1 AAAEKAR
8 IEEEAAAARKL
19 AEEKA
24 AEVERLKAEAA
35 KAAADAE
42 AKAAEAARLA
52 EEAEKRAEEAA
63 AAERAAQENDTATAA
78 RENEAQGADRKDR
91 GLAVEQADD
100 AAKREE
106 ETFQKAVLDGSEKA
120 FRAYLDEYPD
130 GRFVADARERL
141 SALSNTA
148 RQEAKPRTDSE
159 TAIVETE
166 RKAEQPIVDRREAY
180 MERSTRAQAQRWLSM
195 LGFNTYGVDGV
206 FGSRTRSAI
215 AAWQGSSG
223 YRADGYL
230 SRQQYRALRQ
240 AAQYAEARQNRQ
252 RRYQQDYD
260 VLEGPVD
267 GYYER
272 YYRDDGYY
280 NDGGGLVII
289 PGY

>member
-1 AAAEKAR
+1 APTPAPAQQAHRPTVAIDWTAVAQLRSEVAKLLSQSIEAR
-8 IEEEAAAARKL
+8 PGMTEEEERAV
-19 AEEKA
+19 
-24 AEVERLKAEAA
+24 AEVHTR
-35 KAAADAE
+35 DSID
-42 AKAAEAARLA
+42 RYVDQVV
-52 EEAEKRAEEAA
+52 RAVGDSKSWTAV
-63 AAERAAQENDTATAA
+63 ERAA
-78 RENEAQGADRKDR
+78 
-91 GLAVEQADD
+91 V
-100 AAKREE
+100 
-106 ETFQKAVLDGSEKA
+106 QKAVLDGSEKA
-120 FRAYLDEYPD
+120 FRAYLNEYPD

-159 TAIVETE
+159 TAIVEAE

-240 AAQYAEARQNRQ
+240 AAQYAETRQNRQ